1 MKGRLGGPAFFLPE
15 IWRGGVNIAKGV
27 YIYRGRGVQIQIKT
41 PKYMQKQA
49 EIDVNRDIFA
59 YICTDVALNR
69 DIYRDMGLY
78 WSRKIGSATQ

>member
-1 MKGRLGGPAFFLPE
+1 MER
-15 IWRGGVNIAKGV
+15 GVNIAKGV
-27 YIYRGRGVQIQIKT
+27 YICRKRGVQIQGNR

-49 EIDVNRDIFA
+49 EIDVNRDMFA
-59 YICTDVALNR
+59 YICTAVAVNR

>member
-1 MKGRLGGPAFFLPE
+1 MEDLPFFLSE

-27 YIYRGRGVQIQIKT
+27 YICRKRGLQIQVNR
-41 PKYMQKQA
+41 PKYTQKQA

-59 YICTDVALNR
+59 YICTAVALNR